1 MKTKAGKSARLLLL
15 VDASA
20 ASKRMVDYVAGI
32 IGRRRNF
39 HLYLLHLMPRMP
51 AQLMETGGADTP
63 KREAEVNAELHREQE
78 QWIASK
84 RTAARPVLDELVAI
98 LRKSRVSGRSI
109 EIVFTDPLDA
119 ATLDR
124 AVLGLAAER
133 GCHTIALGHD
143 SHSWF
148 REMTGGHLTEHLLRH
163 ARGMTLWVVE

>member
-1 MKTKAGKSARLLLL
+1 MKTEASRSARLLLL
-15 VDASA
+15 VDESA
-20 ASKRMVDYVAGI
+20 ASKRMVGYVAGI

-39 HLYLLHLMPRMP
+39 HLHLLYLMPRMP
-51 AQLMETGGADTP
+51 AQLLETGGADTP
-63 KREAEVNAELHREQE
+63 KREEEVNAELHRQQE

-84 RTAARPVLDELVAI
+84 RTAARPMLDELVAI
-98 LRKSRVSGRSI
+98 MRKGGVSSRSI
-109 EIVFTDPLDA
+109 ETEFTDPYEA

-163 ARGMTLWVVE
+163 AKGMTLWVVE

>member
-98 LRKSRVSGRSI
+98 LRKSRVSVRSI

-163 ARGMTLWVVE
+163 ARGVTLWVVE

>member
-1 MKTKAGKSARLLLL
+1 MKTEAGESVRLLLL
-15 VDASA
+15 VDESA
-20 ASKRMVDYVAGI
+20 ASKRMVGYVAGI

-39 HLYLLHLMPRMP
+39 HLHLLHLMPRMP
-51 AQLMETGGADTP
+51 VQLLETGGADTP
-63 KREAEVNAELHREQE
+63 EREEEVNAELHRQQE

-84 RTAARPVLDELVAI
+84 RTAARPMLDELIAI
-98 LRKSRVSGRSI
+98 MRKSGVSRRSI
-109 EIVFTDPLDA
+109 EIEFTDPYEA

-133 GCHTIALGHD
+133 GYHTIALGHD

-148 REMTGGHLTEHLLRH
+148 REMTGGHLTEHLLRR